1 MESILD
7 KLPKDIITEIMSYSH
22 PDVTFKFNMVL
33 TQMLYYANG
42 YIERNY
48 INRRI
53 NFVKY
58 MLNKCDKMGS
68 VY

>member
-22 PDVTFKFNMVL
+22 PDVTLKFNMVL
-33 TQMLYYANG
+33 TQMLYYAN
-42 YIERNY
+42 NY
-48 INRRI
+48 SDTRVK
-53 NFVKY
+53 FVKY

>member
-22 PDVTFKFNMVL
+22 PDVTLKLNMVL
-33 TQMLYYANG
+33 TQMLYYAN
-42 YIERNY
+42 NY
-48 INRRI
+48 SDTRVK
-53 NFVKY
+53 FVKY

>member
-22 PDVTFKFNMVL
+22 PDVTLKFNMVL
-33 TQMLYYANG
+33 TQMLYYAN
-42 YIERNY
+42 NY
-48 INRRI
+48 YDTRVK
-53 NFVKY
+53 FVKY
-58 MLNKCDKMGS
+58 MLHKCDKMGS